1 MRTSKAISSGSTN
14 GGMTWSLMLAKPA
27 TRDLRKV
34 PRPDVEHIN
43 AIFEEMRFDPYE
55 GDVEF
60 LEGTTATMRH

>member
-1 MRTSKAISSGSTN
+1 
-14 GGMTWSLMLAKPA
+14 MTWSLMLAKPA